1 MRIVKRPTARHQPDR
16 RWTFEDS
23 PAHHVAQQRL
33 ASLVGVVALALPV
46 LLWASSTCFRA
57 SLSSYYFASLS
68 GDLFVAGLAVI
79 STCLLAFAGD
89 TRTEFW
95 LTTAAAAAAM
105 AVALIPTAN
114 PGCAL
119 GPGYSGRFSAKLAEA
134 DGVVMIEAR
143 PSVTDYFVPFER
155 MAILHDL
162 AAVTLLG
169 FLAYL
174 CLFVFTRRIEGL
186 HLRPDGRATR
196 AKQRRDLVYRWSG
209 GVIVLCIALM
219 VLGGWLRHRAAPD
232 ASRWDAWHL
241 TFWVET
247 VALWAF
253 GLAWI
258 IKGRLFGLGLRDG
271 KRDGQRDGATS

>member
-1 MRIVKRPTARHQPDR
+1 MRIVKQATARHQPDS

-23 PAHHVAQQRL
+23 PAHHAGQQRL

-79 STCLLAFAGD
+79 ATCLLAFAGD
-89 TRTEFW
+89 TRGEFW
-95 LTTAAAAAAM
+95 LTTGAAVAAM

-119 GPGYSGRFSAKLAEA
+119 GPGYQGRFSAKLAEA

-143 PSVTDYFVPFER
+143 SPVEDYFAPFRE
-155 MAILHDL
+155 MAVLHDL
-162 AAVTLLG
+162 AAVSLLG

-174 CLFVFTRRIEGL
+174 CLFVFTRRIERL
-186 HLRPDGRATR
+186 HVRPDGRATR
-196 AKQRRDLVYRWSG
+196 AKRRRDLVYRWSG
-209 GVIVLCIALM
+209 GVIALCIGLM
-219 VLGGWLRHRAAPD
+219 VVGGWLRHRAAPG
-232 ASRWDAWHL
+232 ASWWDAWHL
-241 TFWVET
+241 TFWVES

-253 GLAWI
+253 GVAWI
-258 IKGRLFGLGLRDG
+258 VKGRLFGLALRDPG
-271 KRDGQRDGATS
+271 EATS